1 MNKKSQ
7 GLSINVIIIVA
18 IALIVLVVLIAVFTG
33 RIGSFVAGVDS
44 TATCKSNC
52 ESFGMIPSS
61 QLLSE
66 CTRGEKERQVAGTY
80 TDVVENDVCCCK
92 PTTAIPVTE
101 SELCRQGCE
110 ESVPL
115 CRRQNR
121 AVCDRT
127 EDTFDGDACDE
138 VCGTIA
144 GCIETIC

>member
-101 SELCRQGCE
+101 SELCRRGCNNDVNSCLE
-110 ESVPL
+110 EFCNTL
-115 CRRQNR
+115 
-121 AVCDRT
+121 A
-127 EDTFDGDACDE
+127 DTYNVARCGD
-138 VCGTIA
+138 CGTIA
-144 GCIETIC
+144 GCIARRC